1 MGGPMARERRTD
13 PRYRWMMYRR
23 DEFLRDIYPAE
34 SAISSTSV
42 IGTSVEPNGAFGS
55 PRLGGPMLNGIA
67 LGKPEIK
74 QHMSVTQEPIPRSGA
89 DE

>member
-1 MGGPMARERRTD
+1 
-13 PRYRWMMYRR
+13 
-23 DEFLRDIYPAE
+23 
-34 SAISSTSV
+34 
-42 IGTSVEPNGAFGS
+42 
-55 PRLGGPMLNGIA
+55 MLNGIA